1 MTYAFEWQHPDID
14 EKDTDKVE
22 EQRRK
27 HMETA
32 KMAVEKSIEAIRRM
46 VVEGSIKV

>member
-1 MTYAFEWQHPDID
+1 MTYAFEWQHPELDGS
-14 EKDTDKVE
+14 DTSAVE
-22 EQRRK
+22 EQRKK

-46 VVEGSIKV
+46 VVEGEIKV